1 MENKCLRC
9 NGTGGVVIGGSYV
22 SCPECKGSG
31 KCLESVV
38 AVIKEGEVLPS
49 PEELKIIK
57 KIKNKNKN
65 QKH

>member
-1 MENKCLRC
+1 M
-9 NGTGGVVIGGSYV
+9 GGSYV
-22 SCPECKGSG
+22 TCPECKGSG
-31 KCLESVV
+31 RIIKYIDI
-38 AVIKEGEVLPS
+38 IKEGEVLPS

>member
-9 NGTGGVVIGGSYV
+9 NGTGGIVIGGSYV
-22 SCPECKGSG
+22 TCPECKGSG
-31 KCLESVV
+31 KWFKSIIEIL
-38 AVIKEGEVLPS
+38 KEREVLPS

-65 QKH
+65 QKR

>member
-9 NGTGGVVIGGSYV
+9 NGAGGVVMGGSYV
-22 SCPECKGSG
+22 TCPECKGSG
-31 KCLESVV
+31 RIIKYIDI
-38 AVIKEGEVLPS
+38 IKEGEVLPS

-65 QKH
+65 QKR

>member
-9 NGTGGVVIGGSYV
+9 NGTGGVVIGGSCV
-22 SCPECKGSG
+22 TCPECNGNG
-31 KCLESVV
+31 KTVESVT
-38 AVIKEGEVLPS
+38 IKEGEVLPS

-65 QKH
+65 QKR